1 MKISTFLPQIIAA
14 VRTGE
19 VKNLDEALSIL
30 KPQGLTMLEM
40 GTSTFDSLFKPDELL
55 GIMKNHDMS
64 VSSIYYMAE
73 FNFENENFM
82 SEMKEDTKRKLE
94 TCAIMETPFLMVVPK
109 INNPNMYVAKQ
120 DVQKM
125 IAAYL
130 NDVCE
135 LTKQYNITTVME
147 NYSDPAVSIATPE
160 EIGVLLKEVPQ
171 LYYVLDT
178 GNFWFSDSD
187 VYKASRLFA
196 DRIRHVHLKDIMP
209 SETGLVK
216 SNNKVCDSNEI
227 GSGIIDFDKIF
238 EVLGSISYDDAVT
251 IEINSP
257 GNDLKKIEL
266 SIEYLKSKF
275 IK

>member
-55 GIMKNHDMS
+55 AIMKNHDMS

-82 SEMKEDTKRKLE
+82 SEMQEDTKRKLE
-94 TCAIMETPFLMVVPK
+94 TCAIMETPFLMVVPN

-187 VYKASRLFA
+187 VHKASRLFA
-196 DRIRHVHLKDIMP
+196 DRIRHVHLKDIIP

-216 SNNKVCDSNEI
+216 SNNKACDSNEI